1 MLKMLFTFVS
11 KFQYETLFCGL
22 TPVANLS
29 RDKATLNHVGKYCT
43 DFAVETFDDTTS
55 FRVFKN
61 DLVMTRHAVST

>member
-1 MLKMLFTFVS
+1 M
-11 KFQYETLFCGL
+11 
-22 TPVANLS
+22 ANLS
-29 RDKATLNHVGKYCT
+29 RDKATLNHVGKYCA